1 MCLSC
6 VKWKRETDKVNP
18 KIKDMFSVFIKANE
32 ICIKYKL

>member
-18 KIKDMFSVFIKANE
+18 KIKDVINANE